1 MIVSTHNL
9 TAMFTA
15 DQLKVT
21 GTKKQKSMEKLSS
34 GYRINRAADDAAGLS
49 ISETMR
55 KKIRGLKQ
63 GEQNTADGVS
73 WVQIGDGAL
82 EEVDDM
88 LHRMNEL
95 CIKSL
100 NGTMSK
106 SDRSALQQE
115 FDQIRTEIDRVSIT
129 TKFNEQ
135 DIFQQMSRYVEQGNK
150 KWDEEKIHNVVVP
163 KNTLIVNYTMNPNE
177 EPRSATITVPEG
189 MYTTRELIDIM
200 NEELFEDEVAGGG
213 MYLKHQKGGTVDLY
227 LDGGNDIDKIGGGLS
242 YLFDDV
248 FYGGNN
254 GMLLGTTVFEN
265 DSAKLGIV
273 AGRNDEM
280 SFDVIDSYTRATQT
294 VNIRFIPGNYTR
306 QQLIDELN
314 NQLIDAGTGVRASTY
329 GQSIKVGSEDAI
341 ITRFKGNMF
350 KIDSDG
356 RKYTSV
362 FYDNTY
368 YGDVSMTAGVYKG
381 ANIFP
386 EDPRDAEHRQVVI
399 DSHNNTLVFEDTN
412 GNGKTT
418 TVTIPDGSYSLD
430 EIKNKLNELFADPDG
445 DSSTDDSLD
454 LKVSIVNGP
463 RYKGLKITSQIK
475 GVGSDVGLVEDGR
488 STALST
494 LFKDRV
500 INNYSINYSRYTS
513 NVSSSSTAVIQGGK
527 VFTSSGDNV
536 TLPFELTSSN
546 NKFKLSLMDED
557 DSTVTTE
564 VTVAEGTY
572 DSASDLAAAVDA
584 AIKNAIN
591 SSTTIKSRFGDDI
604 ADKINVTVP
613 NNRLRIAADASSPVI
628 RIGLNSVSGNT
639 GYSDLFTGPST
650 VTTTQLGVGSTV
662 TTNTPYTSSTT
673 IDSTNNK
680 LVLWI
685 GTRNSTN
692 SSYWTGTYA
701 NRYEITLPTGNVADN
716 KQAILDAIN
725 NSVDK
730 NIWLSGSNR
739 QDGSS
744 TYKGVSRDTGKTTIH
759 EGSTEHHEKAAT
771 MSLNMP
777 ELSTG
782 ITIDG
787 NNNKISLSVKS
798 TNTGTV
804 NKNLTIPSGTYTKDQ
819 FINTLQSV
827 LDGAFGIGYGGLDVS
842 YTNNTL
848 VFTVRIDANEQY
860 SGQDSDV
867 NVGNTSYTYNSFM
880 HSNAAGYQ
888 TLGKMENN
896 IAIEEDKNKFTLTY
910 TDALHPSSYQ
920 TASIYLDPG
929 SYTRDELI
937 AHMNTKFAD
946 AGVPITASSSS
957 GMLRLTTNRGGLS
970 NRVNCNYDK
979 SANSAMPAIFGEKKG
994 VVAQFDSSNKL
1005 VISTDQTYLN
1015 YLRIT
1020 SESNMGSVFQKSL
1033 ESSATVGPGSTD
1045 APKRSYLQSATLPEQ
1060 ITIDQW
1066 NNDLKLTYNANS
1078 KSTAV
1083 SVTVADGT
1091 YTRQELAD
1099 ELTSKIN
1106 DALHDKGETHD
1117 IIVEVKNDSLR
1128 ITAGDRGSSYY
1139 FTDWNLYGAYRSY
1152 YTDTV
1157 DTGEGS
1163 ASSFYY
1169 YNAGDFFDK
1178 VINRV
1183 TESTTVLSAK
1193 DTDGTTRVT
1202 SDPQSPAIVGRK
1214 DVVSEPVEIR
1224 KNVDDTLTLDITRG
1238 NESKT
1243 ITIKIAPGQY
1253 DADSLKNELQSKIDE
1268 ALAEGDIEIGGNVI
1282 EPGTIKV
1289 GVGGISTGVV
1299 GAIDDKSLNFRI
1311 DTTKLHQEGTWTVDG
1326 IGGNAAFSIFYQ
1338 TDEEPKPAYFKGGK
1352 DITQGVEIKD
1362 GQDKLVF
1369 DLDDVTYELDIP
1381 HGKYN
1386 SDQLTQVLNDL
1397 LEEQAIPLTAECYK
1411 YEGVLRFTHNELGHH
1426 EISNVGG
1433 NAKSELFSNITDR
1446 KEEEKGPVW
1455 IQMSD
1460 EVGDGLN
1467 IDRPMMNATA
1477 LKLSQASV
1485 ASVRSAG
1492 HTLDMLSYA
1501 LERVS
1506 DVRATFGAEQ
1516 NRMEHTIN
1524 NTQNAV
1530 ENLTAAESRIR
1541 DADMATEM
1549 VRLSVSQILEQ
1560 AGFSMLAQQNQSRQ
1574 SVLNLLQ

>member
-21 GTKKQKSMEKLSS
+21 GTKKAKSIEKLSS

-100 NGTMSK
+100 NGTMSR
-106 SDRSALQQE
+106 SDREALQQE

-177 EPRSATITVPEG
+177 AARSATITVPEG

-200 NEELFEDEVAGGG
+200 NEELFEDEIAGGG

-248 FYGGNN
+248 FYGGSN

-265 DSAKLGIV
+265 NSARLGIV

-280 SFDVIDSYTRATQT
+280 SFDVIDSYTGAKQT
-294 VNIRFIPGNYTR
+294 VNIRFSPGNYTR

-314 NQLIDAGTGVRASTY
+314 DQLISAGTEVRATTY

-368 YGDVSMTAGVYKG
+368 YGDVAMTAGVYKG

-386 EDPRDAEHRQVVI
+386 EDPRDEEHRTIVI
-399 DSHNNTLVFEDTN
+399 GSSNNTLVFDNTN
-412 GNGKTT
+412 GNGRTT
-418 TVTIPDGSYSLD
+418 TVTIPDGTYTLD
-430 EIKNKLNELFADPDG
+430 GMISKLNSLFANPDG
-445 DSSTDDSLD
+445 NSETDDALD
-454 LKVSIVNGP
+454 LRVSSVNGP
-463 RYKGLKITSQIK
+463 RYKGLKITSQIQ
-475 GVGSDVGLVEDGR
+475 GIGSDVGLVEDASR
-488 STALST
+488 STAIGT
-494 LFKDRV
+494 LFRNRVANTYYKD
-500 INNYSINYSRYTS
+500 YSIYNSPI
-513 NVSSSSTAVIQGGK
+513 SSSSTAAISGGK
-527 VFTSSGDNV
+527 SFISTGSNAN
-536 TLPFELTSSN
+536 LPFEVTASN
-546 NKFKLSLMDED
+546 NSFRLSLMDEN
-557 DSTVTTE
+557 STFVATD
-564 VTVAEGTY
+564 VTVATGTY
-572 DSASDLAAAVDA
+572 SSASDLAAAVEI
-584 AIKNAIN
+584 AIRDSIN
-591 SSTTIKSRFGDDI
+591 SSDNVKSRFGTDV
-604 ADKINVTVP
+604 ADKINVTASA
-613 NNRLRIAADASSPVI
+613 NRLRIEADRSTSVI
-628 RIGLNSVSGNT
+628 RFTLDPVSGNT
-639 GYSDLFTGPST
+639 GYTNMFTGQST
-650 VTTTQLGVGSTV
+650 VKETQLNIGTTV

-673 IDSTNNK
+673 IDGTNNK

-685 GTRNSTN
+685 GTNNNTD
-692 SSYWTGTYA
+692 SSYWTNTYA
-701 NRYEITLPTGNVADN
+701 NRYEITLPTGNVSDN
-716 KQAILDAIN
+716 KQAILDTIN

-739 QDGSS
+739 TNGTS
-744 TYKGVSRDTGKTTIH
+744 TYKGVTRTTGTTTIR
-759 EGSTEHHEKAAT
+759 EGSTEHSEKAAT
-771 MSLNMP
+771 MSVSMP
-777 ELSTG
+777 ELSGG

-798 TNTGTV
+798 AGTGTAT
-804 NKNLTIPSGTYTKDQ
+804 KNLTIPSGTYTKDQ
-819 FINTLQSV
+819 FLSVLQST
-827 LDGAFGIGYGGLDVS
+827 LDTAFGDGSGGLNVS
-842 YTNNTL
+842 YRDNKL
-848 VFTVRIDANEQY
+848 SFTVRIDENISY

-867 NVGNTSYTYNSFM
+867 NVGSTGYAYNSLLYA
-880 HSNAAGYQ
+880 NNAGYQ

-896 IAIEEDKNKFTLTY
+896 ITIEDGKNKFTLTY
-910 TDALHPSSYQ
+910 TDAAHPSTYQ

-929 SYTRDELI
+929 SYTRDDLI
-937 AHMNTKFAD
+937 THMNTKFAD
-946 AGVPITASSSS
+946 AGIPIKASSSS
-957 GMLRLTTNRGGLS
+957 GMLRLTTNRGGQN
-970 NRVNCNYDK
+970 NRVNCNYDN
-979 SANSAMPAIFGEKKG
+979 SDTSAMPAIFGGKKG
-994 VVAQFDSSNKL
+994 VVASFDSSNML
-1005 VISTDQTYLN
+1005 VIRTDQTYLN

-1020 SESNMGSVFQKSL
+1020 SENNMGSVFHKSL
-1033 ESSATVGPGSTD
+1033 EHTATVGPGSTD
-1045 APKRSYLQSATLPEQ
+1045 APKYSYLQSVALPEQ

-1078 KSTAV
+1078 KSTAI

-1106 DALHDKGETHD
+1106 SALHAQGETHD
-1117 IIVEVKNDSLR
+1117 VNVEVRNNALR
-1128 ITAGDRGSSYY
+1128 INTGEKGSSYY
-1139 FTDWNLYGAYRSY
+1139 FTNWNLSPYRNY
-1152 YTDTV
+1152 YTDST
-1157 DTGEGS
+1157 DAGEGS

-1169 YNAGDFFDK
+1169 YSVGDFFDK
-1178 VINRV
+1178 VFNRA
-1183 TESTTVLSAK
+1183 TESTSSLSAT

-1214 DVVSEPVEIR
+1214 DVVSEPVDIR
-1224 KNVDDTLTLDITRG
+1224 KNVDDTLTLDISRG
-1238 NESKT
+1238 NESAT

-1253 DADSLKNELQSKIDE
+1253 DSASLKNELQAKIDE
-1268 ALAEGDIEIGGNVI
+1268 VLSEGNTMIGGNVI

-1299 GAIDDKSLNFRI
+1299 GANDERSLNFRI
-1311 DTTKLHQEGTWTVDG
+1311 DATKLHQAGTWTVDG

-1369 DLDDVTYELDIP
+1369 DLDDVTYELEIP
-1381 HGKYN
+1381 HGKYDA
-1386 SDQLTQVLNDL
+1386 DQITSVLNEL
-1397 LEEQAIPLTAECYK
+1397 LEEQDIPLTAERYT
-1411 YEGVLRFTHNELGHH
+1411 YEKVLRFTHNELGHH

-1433 NAKSELFSNITDR
+1433 DAKSELFSKITNR

-1467 IDRPMMNATA
+1467 IDRPKMNATS

-1485 ASVRSAG
+1485 GTVRSAG
-1492 HTLDMLSYA
+1492 HTLDMLDYA
-1501 LERVS
+1501 LGRVS
-1506 DVRATFGAEQ
+1506 DIRATFGAEQ

-1524 NTQNAV
+1524 NTLNAV

-1541 DADMATEM
+1541 DADMASEM
-1549 VRLSVSQILEQ
+1549 VKLSVSQILEQ
-1560 AGFSMLAQQNQSRQ
+1560 AGFSMLAQQNQNRQ

>member
-1 MIVSTHNL
+1 MVVSTHNL
-9 TAMFTA
+9 AAMFTA

-21 GTKKQKSMEKLSS
+21 GTKKSKSMEKLSS

-106 SDRSALQQE
+106 SDREALQQE

-177 EPRSATITVPEG
+177 EPKSATITVPEG
-189 MYTTRELIDIM
+189 RYTTKELIDILNDEM
-200 NEELFEDEVAGGG
+200 FEDEIAGGG

-254 GMLLGTTVFEN
+254 GMLLGTTVFES

-280 SFDVIDSYTRATQT
+280 SFDVIDSYTGDKQT
-294 VNIRFIPGNYTR
+294 VNIKFDPGNYTR

-314 NQLIDAGTGVRASTY
+314 DQLIAAGTGVRATTY

-386 EDPRDAEHRQVVI
+386 EDPRDEEHRQIVI
-399 DSHNNTLVFEDTN
+399 DSHNNTLVFNDTN

-418 TVTIPDGSYSLD
+418 TVTIPDGTYSLD
-430 EIKNKLNELFADPDG
+430 GIISTLNSLFADPDG
-445 DSSTDDSLD
+445 DSATEDALD
-454 LKVSIVNGP
+454 LRASAVNGAK
-463 RYKGLKITSQIK
+463 YKGIKITSQIK
-475 GVGSDVGLVEDGR
+475 GVGSDVGLVEDSS

-494 LFKDRV
+494 LFKNRV
-500 INNYSINYSRYTS
+500 INEYYTRYSIYKDTIY
-513 NVSSSSTAVIQGGK
+513 SSSTANFYGGK
-527 VFTSSGDNV
+527 TFTSSGDNV

-546 NKFKLSLMDED
+546 NRFTLSLTDENNRK
-557 DSTVTTE
+557 VTTD
-564 VTVAEGTY
+564 VTVSEGTY
-572 DSASDLAAAVDA
+572 SSASDLADAVYD
-584 AIKNAIN
+584 AIKNAIT
-591 SSTTIKSRFGDDI
+591 SSSDIKNRFGDDI

-613 NNRLRIAADASSPVI
+613 NNKLIISADNSSPVI
-628 RIGLNSVSGNT
+628 RISLDEVSGNT
-639 GYSDLFTGPST
+639 GFSDMFIGRST
-650 VTTTQLGVGSTV
+650 VTSNTIGIGTTV
-662 TTNTPYTSSTT
+662 TTNTKYTSSTS

-685 GTRNSTN
+685 GTSTYTD
-692 SSYWTGTYA
+692 SIYWTEEFA
-701 NRYEITLPTGNVADN
+701 NKYKITLPTGNVAN
-716 KQAILDAIN
+716 NEQAILDAIN

-730 NIWLSGSNR
+730 NIWLDGSNI
-739 QDGSS
+739 QNGSS
-744 TYKGVSRDTGKTTIH
+744 AYKGVSREPGKTTIH
-759 EGSTEHHEKAAT
+759 EGSTEHYEKAAS
-771 MSLNMP
+771 MSLSMP

-798 TNTGTV
+798 AETGTV

-819 FINTLQSV
+819 FINTLQST
-827 LDGAFGIGYGGLDVS
+827 LDTAFGSGTGGLNVS
-842 YTNNTL
+842 YANNKL
-848 VFTVRIDANEQY
+848 VFTVRIDANVQY
-860 SGQDSDV
+860 SGQDSNL
-867 NVGNTSYTYNSFM
+867 NVGYTGYSYNSFM
-880 HSNAAGYQ
+880 HSNTAGYQ
-888 TLGKMENN
+888 TLGKMEDN
-896 IAIEEDKNKFTLTY
+896 ITIEADKNKFTLTY
-910 TDALHPSSYQ
+910 TDATHPNSYQ
-920 TASIYLDPG
+920 SASISLDPG

-937 AHMNTKFAD
+937 AHMNTKFAN

-957 GMLRLTTNRGGLS
+957 GMFRLTTNRGGQS
-970 NRVNCNYDK
+970 NRVSCNYDK
-979 SANSAMPAIFGEKKG
+979 SDNSAMPAIFGGKKG
-994 VVAQFDSSNKL
+994 VVAHFDSSNRL
-1005 VISTDQTYLN
+1005 VISSDQTYLK
-1015 YLRIT
+1015 YVKIV
-1020 SESNMGSVFQKSL
+1020 SEGNMGSVFQKPL
-1033 ESSATVGPGSTD
+1033 KTSAIVEPTSTE
-1045 APKRSYLQSATLPEQ
+1045 APRHSYVQSAALPEQ

-1066 NNDLKLTYNANS
+1066 NNDLRLTYYVDYMPTSISA
-1078 KSTAV
+1078 TI
-1083 SVTVADGT
+1083 ADGT
-1091 YTRQELAD
+1091 YTRQGLAD
-1099 ELTSKIN
+1099 ELKTKIN
-1106 DALHDKGETHD
+1106 DALQAAGETHS
-1117 IIVEVKNDSLR
+1117 INVEVNNDKLR
-1128 ITAGDRGSSYY
+1128 ISAGDKGKSYY
-1139 FTDWNLYGAYRSY
+1139 IGDWSSDYRSIY
-1152 YTDTV
+1152 YDTV

-1169 YNAGDFFDK
+1169 YTAGDFFDK
-1178 VINRV
+1178 VFSGA
-1183 TESTTVLSAK
+1183 TEFTRPLTPT
-1193 DTDGTTRVT
+1193 DTDGKTTVT

-1224 KNVDDTLTLDITRG
+1224 ENVDDTLTLDITRD

-1243 ITIKIAPGQY
+1243 ITVKITPGQY
-1253 DADSLKNELQSKIDE
+1253 DADSLKSELQTKIDE
-1268 ALAEGDIEIGGNVI
+1268 VLSEGDIKIGGNVI

-1299 GAIDDKSLNFRI
+1299 GANDDKSLNFRI
-1311 DTTKLHQEGTWTVDG
+1311 DATKLHQEGTWTVDG

-1352 DITQGVEIKD
+1352 NITQGVEIKD

-1369 DLDDVTYELDIP
+1369 DLDDVTYELEIP
-1381 HGKYN
+1381 HGKYDA
-1386 SDQLTQVLNDL
+1386 DQITSVLNEL
-1397 LEEQAIPLTAECYK
+1397 LEEQDIPLTAERYT
-1411 YEGVLRFTHNELGHH
+1411 YEKVLRFTHNELGHH

-1433 NAKSELFSNITDR
+1433 DAKSELFSKITNR

-1460 EVGDGLN
+1460 EVSDGLN
-1467 IDRPMMNATA
+1467 IDRPKMNATS

-1485 ASVRSAG
+1485 GTVRSAG
-1492 HTLDMLSYA
+1492 HTLDMLDYA
-1501 LERVS
+1501 LGRVS

-1524 NTQNAV
+1524 NTLNAV

-1541 DADMATEM
+1541 DADMASEM
-1549 VRLSVSQILEQ
+1549 VKLSVSQILEQ